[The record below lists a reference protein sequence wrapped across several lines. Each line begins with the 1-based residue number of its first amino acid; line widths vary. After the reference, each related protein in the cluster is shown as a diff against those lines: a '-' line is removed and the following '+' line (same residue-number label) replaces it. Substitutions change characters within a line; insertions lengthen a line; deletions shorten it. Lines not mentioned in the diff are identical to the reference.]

1 MKNVIFLLEQQIVES
16 NQKNI
21 FNVIIEKLK
30 EFNEYYE
37 LVNLLWIGLGIII
50 ILFVLSFNKRRVNKK
65 SKAEYEKNEN
75 NGKFIN
81 GLYIELGNCNEK
93 LRYMYFNKKWKYRIK
108 KEFQIIL
115 KTNIGKMLCKK
126 CHIRFYNYMT
136 FKGLYK
142 SIKKC
147 SNYLENC
154 RTSNAKESINR
165 NYEFYLE
172 MNSYYVK
179 YDILR
184 LLDNAEMINT
194 NICFLLG
201 KAGSG
206 KTNLLTNFA
215 KKLICKFKAQCI
227 YIDAKDIIDNDVE
240 NKVLSYFHT
249 NYLINDNK
257 NFLISMLILLKR
269 IFKQKIV
276 IIIEAINENSN
287 TEFYKNLSRFLN
299 KYHQYHNIKIIIS
312 SRTEFYNLRFKEI
325 FDEYLDKNVQ
335 YKIISI
341 ENSRVSNVI
350 YEKMYSKYK
359 KHFNFN
365 GSITNSVKSILFE
378 SPIFMRIFFEC
389 YENSKESIS
398 DINKS
403 KIFSEYIDRLS
414 KKYIDLRKVLEEII
428 DTMLEDK
435 KFDSVNIDRLNISID
450 KIQNLISENFI
461 LTHSIVENEGKINES
476 KSEIISITYDEIR
489 DYLITNSII
498 KKYKDKKINLTNFID
513 EMIDQRYPILEGVLK
528 RIYTYFKQDDNQND
542 NRICNYILN
551 KELFGNHSYGNKDT
565 YNNVHLDFIFST
577 RQDLNKDE
585 KKYLSNLKYITPN
598 DLAKMTWD
606 CTYNLVYGLLPGI
619 EFIQDEMLK
628 FIRKENTIFDFSKIT
643 FDSYKFLIKQLEERN
658 DDKLGKYIET
668 LKSLL
673 EYLEENYYEEDSKDY
688 Y

>member
-1 MKNVIFLLEQQIVES
+1 MKNIIFLLEQQVVEKH
-16 NQKNI
+16 QKNI
-21 FNVIIEKLK
+21 FNIIIEKLK
-30 EFNEYYE
+30 EINEYYE
-37 LVNLLWIGLGIII
+37 LVNLLWIGLGVIII
-50 ILFVLSFNKRRVNKK
+50 VIVLSFNKRRVNKK
-65 SKAEYEKNEN
+65 SKVEYKKNEN

-81 GLYIELGNCNEK
+81 ELYIELGNCNEK

-126 CHIRFYNYMT
+126 CHIKFYNYIT

-154 RTSNAKESINR
+154 RTSDAEECINR

-184 LLDNAEMINT
+184 LLDNVEMINT

-215 KKLICKFKAQCI
+215 KKLICNFKAQCI
-227 YIDAKDIIDNDVE
+227 YIDAKDIIDNNVE
-240 NKVLSYFHT
+240 TKVLSYFHT
-249 NYLINDNK
+249 NYLINEDK
-257 NFLISMLILLKR
+257 NILISILFLLKR
-269 IFKQKIV
+269 LFKQKIV

-341 ENSRVSNVI
+341 ENSRIRDVV
-350 YEKMYSKYK
+350 YEKMYLKYK
-359 KHFNFN
+359 KYFNFN
-365 GSITNSVKSILFE
+365 GAVTNSVKRTLFE

-461 LTHSIVENEGKINES
+461 LTHSIVENEGKVNEC

-498 KKYKDKKINLTNFID
+498 KKYKDKKINITNFID
-513 EMIDQRYPILEGVLK
+513 EMINQRYPILEGVLK
-528 RIYTYFKQDDNQND
+528 RIYAYFKQDDN
-542 NRICNYILN
+542 RTCNYILN
-551 KELFGNHSYGNKDT
+551 KELFENHSYGNKDI

-619 EFIQDEMLK
+619 EFIQNEMLK
-628 FIRKENTIFDFSKIT
+628 FIRKEDTIFDFSKIS
-643 FDSYKFLIKQLEERN
+643 FDYYRFLISQLEERN
-658 DDKLGKYIET
+658 DDKIGKYIVT
-668 LKSLL
+668 LKNLL
-673 EYLEENYYEEDSKDY
+673 KYLEMNYYEEDSKNY

>member
-1 MKNVIFLLEQQIVES
+1 MKNIIFLLEQQAVENS
-16 NQKNI
+16 QKNI
-21 FNVIIEKLK
+21 LSIIIEKLK
-30 EFNEYYE
+30 EINEYYE
-37 LVNLLWIGLGIII
+37 FVNLLWIGLGVIII
-50 ILFVLSFNKRRVNKK
+50 VIALSFSKRRVNKK

-75 NGKFIN
+75 NRKFIN

-115 KTNIGKMLCKK
+115 KTNTGKMLCKK
-126 CHIRFYNYMT
+126 CHIRFYNYIT

-147 SNYLENC
+147 NNYLENC
-154 RTSNAKESINR
+154 RTSNAEESINQ
-165 NYEFYLE
+165 NDEFYLE

-215 KKLICKFKAQCI
+215 KKLICNFKAQCI
-227 YIDAKDIIDNDVE
+227 YIDAKDIINNDVE
-240 NKVLSYFHT
+240 NKILSYFHT
-249 NYLINDNK
+249 NYLINHNK
-257 NFLISMLILLKR
+257 NFLISILILLKR

-287 TEFYKNLSRFLN
+287 TEFYKNLSRFLK
-299 KYHQYHNIKIIIS
+299 KYHKNNNIKIIVS

-325 FDEYLDKNVQ
+325 FDEYLGKNVQ
-335 YKIISI
+335 YKIICI
-341 ENSRVSNVI
+341 ENSKISNDI
-350 YEKMYSKYK
+350 YEKMYLKYK

-365 GSITNSVKSILFE
+365 GAVTNSVKRTLFE
-378 SPIFMRIFFEC
+378 SPIFLRIFFEC
-389 YENSKESIS
+389 YENSKENIS

-461 LTHSIVENEGKINES
+461 LTHSIVENEGKVNES

-489 DYLITNSII
+489 DYLITNSLI
-498 KKYKDKKINLTNFID
+498 KKYKDEKISLTDFID
-513 EMIDQRYPILEGVLK
+513 EMIDQRYPILDGVLK
-528 RIYTYFKQDDNQND
+528 RIYTYFKQDDN
-542 NRICNYILN
+542 RICNYILN
-551 KELFGNHSYGNKDT
+551 KKLFGNHSYGNKDT

-577 RQDLNKDE
+577 RQDFNNDE

-606 CTYNLVYGLLPGI
+606 CTYNLVHGLLPGI
-619 EFIQDEMLK
+619 EFIRNEMLK
-628 FIRKENTIFDFSKIT
+628 FIRKENTIFNFSEIS
-643 FDSYKFLIKQLEERN
+643 FDHYRFIISQLEDRN
-658 DDKLGKYIET
+658 DDKFNQYIET
-668 LKSLL
+668 LKNLL
-673 EYLEENYYEEDSKDY
+673 EYLEENHYEKN
-688 Y
+688 

>member
-1 MKNVIFLLEQQIVES
+1 MKNIIFLLEQQVVEKH
-16 NQKNI
+16 QKNI
-21 FNVIIEKLK
+21 FNIIIEKLK
-30 EFNEYYE
+30 EINEYYE
-37 LVNLLWIGLGIII
+37 LVNLLWIGLGVFIIVI
-50 ILFVLSFNKRRVNKK
+50 VLSFNKRRV
-65 SKAEYEKNEN
+65 KNEN

-126 CHIRFYNYMT
+126 CHIKFYNYIT

-154 RTSNAKESINR
+154 RTSDAEECINR

-184 LLDNAEMINT
+184 LLDNVEMINT

-215 KKLICKFKAQCI
+215 KKLICNFKAQCI
-227 YIDAKDIIDNDVE
+227 YIDAKDIIDNNVE
-240 NKVLSYFHT
+240 TKVLSYFHT
-249 NYLINDNK
+249 NYLINEDK
-257 NFLISMLILLKR
+257 NILISILFLLKR
-269 IFKQKIV
+269 LFKQKIV

-341 ENSRVSNVI
+341 ENSRISDVV
-350 YEKMYSKYK
+350 YEKMYLKYK
-359 KHFNFN
+359 KYFNFN
-365 GSITNSVKSILFE
+365 GAVTNSVKRTLFE

-461 LTHSIVENEGKINES
+461 LTHSIVENEGKVNEC

-498 KKYKDKKINLTNFID
+498 KKYKDKKINITNFID
-513 EMIDQRYPILEGVLK
+513 EMINQRYPILEGVLK
-528 RIYTYFKQDDNQND
+528 RIYAYFKQDDN
-542 NRICNYILN
+542 RTCNYILN
-551 KELFGNHSYGNKDT
+551 KELFENHSYGNKDI

-619 EFIQDEMLK
+619 EFIQNEMLK
-628 FIRKENTIFDFSKIT
+628 FIRKEDTIFDFSKIS
-643 FDSYKFLIKQLEERN
+643 FDYYRFLISQLEERN
-658 DDKLGKYIET
+658 DDKIGKYIVT
-668 LKSLL
+668 LKNLL
-673 EYLEENYYEEDSKDY
+673 KYLEMNYYEEDSKNY

>member
-1 MKNVIFLLEQQIVES
+1 MKNIIFLLEQQIS
-16 NQKNI
+16 GKNQKNI
-21 FNVIIEKLK
+21 FDAIIEKLK
-30 EFNEYYE
+30 EINDYYE
-37 LVNLLWIGLGIII
+37 LANLLWIVLGVIII
-50 ILFVLSFNKRRVNKK
+50 GLILFFNKHRVNKK
-65 SKAEYEKNEN
+65 SKSEYEKNEN

-81 GLYIELGNCNEK
+81 ELYIELGNCNEK
-93 LRYMYFNKKWKYRIK
+93 LRYMYFNKKWKHRIK
-108 KEFQIIL
+108 REFQTIL

-126 CHIRFYNYMT
+126 CNIKFYSYIT
-136 FKGLYK
+136 FKGLSK

-147 SNYLENC
+147 SDYLENC
-154 RTSNAKESINR
+154 RNCKTEEYIDR

-172 MNSYYVK
+172 MNSYYIK

-184 LLDNAEMINT
+184 LLDNVEMIDN

-215 KKLICKFKAQCI
+215 KKLICNFKAQCI
-227 YIDAKDIIDNDVE
+227 YIDAKDIVDNNVE
-240 NKVLSYFHT
+240 AKVLSYFHT
-249 NYLINDNK
+249 NYLINENK
-257 NFLISMLILLKR
+257 NFLISILFLLKR

-287 TEFYKNLSRFLN
+287 TEFYKNLSRFFN
-299 KYHQYHNIKIIIS
+299 KYHKYRNIKIIIS

-341 ENSRVSNVI
+341 ENSRISNAI
-350 YEKMYSKYK
+350 YEKMYLKYK
-359 KHFNFN
+359 KYFNFN
-365 GSITNSVKSILFE
+365 GTVTNSVKRTLFE

-389 YENSKESIS
+389 YEDSKENIS

-403 KIFSEYIDRLS
+403 KIFSEYIARLS
-414 KKYIDLRKVLEEII
+414 KKYTDLRKVLEEII
-428 DTMLEDK
+428 DIMLEDK
-435 KFDSVNIDRLNISID
+435 KFDNVNIDRLNISID

-461 LTHSIVENEGKINES
+461 LTHSIVENEGKVNEI

-498 KKYKDKKINLTNFID
+498 KKYKDKKINLTAFID

-528 RIYTYFKQDDNQND
+528 RIYAYFKQDNNK
-542 NRICNYILN
+542 ICNYILN
-551 KELFGNHSYGNKDT
+551 KELFENHSYGNKDT

-598 DLAKMTWD
+598 DLAKMIWD

-619 EFIQDEMLK
+619 DFIQNEMLR
-628 FIRKENTIFDFSKIT
+628 FIRGENTIFDFSKIT
-643 FDSYKFLIKQLEERN
+643 FDSYRFLIKQLEELN
-658 DDKLGKYIET
+658 DDRIGEYIEA
-668 LKSLL
+668 LKNLL
-673 EYLEENYYEEDSKDY
+673 KYLEANYYEENTKNY